1 MSEQQAFLIVEVKVM
16 VPLDSDWEQ
25 TWPEGRCA
33 AKAEEV
39 HTEIARCQGAATKYD
54 WWVQG

>member
-1 MSEQQAFLIVEVKVM
+1 VSERQAFLVVEVKVM

-25 TWPEGRCA
+25 TWTEQRCA
-33 AKAEEV
+33 EKAKEV
-39 HTEIARCQGAATKYD
+39 HDEIADSYGAGTKYD